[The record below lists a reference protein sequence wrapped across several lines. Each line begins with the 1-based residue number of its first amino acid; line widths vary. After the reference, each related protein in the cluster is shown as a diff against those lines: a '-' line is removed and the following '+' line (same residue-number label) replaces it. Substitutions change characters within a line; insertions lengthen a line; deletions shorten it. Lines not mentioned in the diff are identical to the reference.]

1 MPFVK
6 RPHPLRAL
14 NLSGNLGRL
23 PAGFLP
29 RILYNLVHLRELNLR
44 GSLRAGAE
52 SAVSAGSSIYSG
64 GLEYLYDLEELDL
77 SSFKVGTVAL
87 AWIFDLC

>member
-23 PAGFLP
+23 PVGFLP
-29 RILYNLVHLRELNLR
+29 RILYNLVHLRDLNLR

-52 SAVSAGSSIYSG
+52 SAVSAESSIYSG
-64 GLEYLYDLEELDL
+64 GLEYLYELEELDL
-77 SSFKVGTVAL
+77 SSIKVGIVAIT
-87 AWIFDLC
+87 WISDFC